1 MYLFWLMFSCSLDKY
16 PEVGLLGHIWYFLVF
31 WGISILFSTVA
42 VPVYIPTN
50 STKQKQ
56 TRSYKN
62 RVVVTRGDGAGA
74 ECGGEMGKGGQLYG
88 DGWKLTWWWEHGSV
102 YRSRSIMLCIW
113 NLYNVINQCYFKK
126 KKKKHSHILPK
137 VYGPALTLQA
147 RMCHSLPVCWVT
159 GSVSGTAASP
169 PLSPPPSHLPSPPSS
184 PVLSLPYLPSPST
197 WVFYLCK

>member
-126 KKKKHSHILPK
+126 KKKAFTHSSK
-137 VYGPALTLQA
+137 GVWTCFDSSGPNVSFLACVLSDGLGL
-147 RMCHSLPVCWVT
+147 RHCCFSSSLPST
-159 GSVSGTAASP
+159 IPP
-169 PLSPPPSHLPSPPSS
+169 PLSSLLPCPLPPLPSLSFHLS
-184 PVLSLPYLPSPST
+184 VLF
-197 WVFYLCK
+197 V